1 MTATALRSFL
11 FVTLIT
17 FVICSPLRTSREAN
31 AIIDVSEDKPSAS
44 IDPATD
50 TSKQD
55 LIPAETFWGPGP
67 GPWGPPPPWAWGPF
81 GPGPFGPF
89 GPGPFGPFGPG
100 PSGPGFATVL
110 GVGAAY
116 YTWLP
121 LFNEKHLKE
130 KNLISPKVQEPESQ
144 TSR

>member
-1 MTATALRSFL
+1 MSATALRSFL

-100 PSGPGFATVL
+100 PSGPGF
-110 GVGAAY
+110 GPFG
-116 YTWLP
+116 
-121 LFNEKHLKE
+121 
-130 KNLISPKVQEPESQ
+130 
-144 TSR
+144 